1 MKDSMKSKIAIL
13 FFAFCIVSLIIAVFQ
28 FVKGETFETILSII
42 YSSVFFIGGMMYKS
56 KNGKG

>member
-1 MKDSMKSKIAIL
+1 MKSKIAIL

-42 YSSVFFIGGMMYKS
+42 YSSVFFIGGVMYKS